1 MRRDTSRSMSLQ
13 MGSRGPADSFAGF
26 RRLFSKVARTPRLR
40 GWCQSGSHL
49 VRGDAL
55 PTTDIDGRLMANAER
70 KGLNNT
76 PNAG

>member
-1 MRRDTSRSMSLQ
+1 
-13 MGSRGPADSFAGF
+13 
-26 RRLFSKVARTPRLR
+26 
-40 GWCQSGSHL
+40 L